1 MEEQGKRRQQ
11 NGWCLVNGEQVRRF
25 LLLPHPRCKLEPR
38 YEFIRVITI
47 GIHGNQHGQ
56 NVVLSFSK
64 TTMDVKDVMRFY
76 CSNLL
81 FVSKVKNYSRTTLK
95 ESSSIFLHQCY
106 SAY

>member
-47 GIHGNQHGQ
+47 GIHGNQHGP
-56 NVVLSFSK
+56 FFF
-64 TTMDVKDVMRFY
+64 KDDY
-76 CSNLL
+76 GCEGLNEILL
-81 FVSKVKNYSRTTLK
+81 FKPSFCFKS
-95 ESSSIFLHQCY
+95 
-106 SAY
+106 